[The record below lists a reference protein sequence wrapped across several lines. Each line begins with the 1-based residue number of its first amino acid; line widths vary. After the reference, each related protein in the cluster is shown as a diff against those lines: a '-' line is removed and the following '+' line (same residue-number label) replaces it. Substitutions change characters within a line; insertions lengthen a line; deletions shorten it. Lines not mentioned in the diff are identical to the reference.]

1 MQRLSVGNTV
11 LIKAILTSTN
21 GEAVAPEHIKMVI
34 NTPSGTEVELNE
46 NISHLIYLESIA
58 TNVVGYN
65 FTPTEIGVYKFSFKL
80 TSGGKSIT
88 CYLNV
93 VVA

>member
-11 LIKAILTSTN
+11 LVKATLTSIN
-21 GEAVAPEHIKMVI
+21 GEAVAPEDIKMLI
-34 NTPSGTEVELNE
+34 NTPSGSEVEINE
-46 NISHLIYLESIA
+46 NIGNLIYLESIA

-65 FTPTEIGVYKFSFKL
+65 FTPTMIGVYKFSFKL

-88 CYLNV
+88 RYLNV
-93 VVA
+93 VVV